1 MFTTKRIFIG
11 LGVVILAVAA
21 PIFISPLT
29 TASCAPGAAAD
40 CRERAS
46 GHGTITFSNGVK
58 RQFSFSA
65 QRMDDGT
72 ARGNA
77 VIHNPNFDPRFRG
90 HIEVTCM
97 DVVGNRARIAG
108 VAKNTNDPNL
118 ENNTA
123 VFEVFDN
130 GEPGKADTISGV
142 YFSPPNSPPPSPAYC
157 QAFENLQQNPID
169 GGNIQVEDCP

>member
-1 MFTTKRIFIG
+1 MFTAKRMFIG
-11 LGVVILAVAA
+11 LSVVILAIAA
-21 PIFISPLT
+21 TILISPMT
-29 TASCAPGAAAD
+29 TATCAAAD

-65 QRMDDGT
+65 QKMDDGT

-77 VIHNPNFDPRFRG
+77 VVHNPNFDPRFRG
-90 HIEVTCM
+90 HIEVACM
-97 DVVGNRARIAG
+97 EVVGNRARIAG
-108 VAKNTNDPNL
+108 VMRNTNDPNL

-142 YFSPPNSPPPSPAYC
+142 FFSPPNAPPPTPSYC
-157 QAFENLQQNPID
+157 QVFEDFPQNPID
-169 GGNIQVEDCP
+169 GGNIQVNDCP